1 MARYLPLGGS
11 DASLNFLIEFRPVT
25 LSADQPRAKYRSVSA
40 AYFSAM
46 GIPLLKGRYFD
57 ESDGERTP
65 KVAIIN
71 EASAH
76 QFWPNE
82 DPFGKRINSGIDEA
96 SWYTIVGVVGN
107 VKHAGLDAQN
117 NPEIYYHYLQIPV
130 ELMSFVEGTMTLV
143 VRTSGDPTA
152 LAIPIQDEVRALDPN
167 QPVFNVR
174 TMQELMQGSIAQP
187 RFRALLLATFA
198 GLALLLSA
206 VGLYGVISY
215 SVTQRTNEL
224 GVRAAL
230 GAQAA
235 DILKLV
241 MSHGARLAV
250 IGLAIGLV
258 LALGIARA
266 LSKLL
271 FGVSALDPLTFGATA
286 AVIFAVALLASY
298 VPALRAARIDP
309 VVALREE

>member
-1 MARYLPLGGS
+1 
-11 DASLNFLIEFRPVT
+11 
-25 LSADQPRAKYRSVSA
+25 
-40 AYFSAM
+40 
-46 GIPLLKGRYFD
+46 
-57 ESDGERTP
+57 
-65 KVAIIN
+65 
-71 EASAH
+71 
-76 QFWPNE
+76 
-82 DPFGKRINSGIDEA
+82 
-96 SWYTIVGVVGN
+96 
-107 VKHAGLDAQN
+107 
-117 NPEIYYHYLQIPV
+117 
-130 ELMSFVEGTMTLV
+130 
-143 VRTSGDPTA
+143 
-152 LAIPIQDEVRALDPN
+152 
-167 QPVFNVR
+167 
-174 TMQELMQGSIAQP
+174 
-187 RFRALLLATFA
+187 
-198 GLALLLSA
+198 
-206 VGLYGVISY
+206 
-215 SVTQRTNEL
+215 VTQRTNEL